1 LHASSCFDL
10 DFTLSALADKGLAAL
25 KEEPRTLGFAVGV
38 ASRIRARLR
47 RIAQGAFG
55 LAGSVLPVRH
65 IWTPPHCQAQRDP
78 ANK

>member
-55 LAGSVLPVRH
+55 LAGASFRSANLRGPS
-65 IWTPPHCQAQRDP
+65 P
-78 ANK
+78 AAD